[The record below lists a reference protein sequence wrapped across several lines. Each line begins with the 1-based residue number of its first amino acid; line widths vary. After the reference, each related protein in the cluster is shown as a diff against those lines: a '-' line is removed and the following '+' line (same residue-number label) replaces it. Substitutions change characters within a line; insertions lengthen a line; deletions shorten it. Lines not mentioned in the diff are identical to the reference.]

1 MNSELLD
8 QPFAHQ
14 FIDAPAWKRAA
25 NYVLDLAFITASF
38 FGFLFALGFG
48 TGLAD
53 PTLPEKLEEHLTLLT
68 LLWITLYYIGSESLF
83 KGRTPAKFIT
93 KTMAV
98 GPDGSRLTA
107 KQVLLRNLGR
117 FIPLDNLSYVFMD
130 QGFHDLIAKTRVVNW
145 QKTTQW

>member
-14 FIDAPAWKRAA
+14 FIEAPAWKRAA
-25 NYVLDLAFITASF
+25 NYVLDLAFITASL

-68 LLWITLYYIGSESLF
+68 LLWITLYYIGSEWLF

-98 GPDGSRLTA
+98 GPDGNRLTT

-130 QGFHDLIAKTRVVNW
+130 QGFHDLVAKTRVVNR